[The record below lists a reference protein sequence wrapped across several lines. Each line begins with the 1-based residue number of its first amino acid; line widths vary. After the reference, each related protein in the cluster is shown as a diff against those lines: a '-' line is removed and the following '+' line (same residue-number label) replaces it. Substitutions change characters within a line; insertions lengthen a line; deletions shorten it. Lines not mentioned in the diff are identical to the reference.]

1 MILRRGVN
9 KQGRKVGNRVQKG
22 LPVSDDAIAML
33 HRQKLIEGRKPNLF
47 VAKKVGRTLI
57 KRLNIR
63 NIKD

>member
-47 VAKKVGRTLI
+47 VAKKSGQ
-57 KRLNIR
+57 NI
-63 NIKD
+63 NQKVEY